1 MPLATLAL
9 GISVIWLLL
18 RGDASPGN
26 FFVGLIIA
34 LILIRFLRRTY
45 QQERSFRRVGDIA
58 HFLINF
64 TRELIVANIQ
74 VLKIVLSPKMAIRP
88 GIIAYKTDCKT
99 PLGITVLANSITLT
113 PGTLSV
119 DISEDGTTIFV
130 HTLDIEHPDQVR
142 DAIRRGLEEPVKG
155 ACE

>member
-9 GISVIWLLL
+9 SISVIWLLL
-18 RGDASPGN
+18 KGDGSPGN
-26 FFVGLIIA
+26 FFVGLILA
-34 LILIRFLRRTY
+34 MILIYFLRRTY
-45 QQERSFRRVGDIA
+45 HQERSFRRA

-74 VLKIVLSPKMAIRP
+74 VLKIVLSPRINIRP
-88 GIIAYKTDCKT
+88 GIIAFKTECKT
-99 PLGITVLANSITLT
+99 PLGITLLANSITLT

-119 DISEDGTTIFV
+119 DISEDQTTIFI
-130 HTLDIEHPDQVR
+130 HTLDIENPDQVR
-142 DAIRRGLEEPVKG
+142 DGIRRGLEEPVKG

>member
-9 GISVIWLLL
+9 SISVIWLLL
-18 RGDASPGN
+18 KGDGSPGN
-26 FFVGLIIA
+26 FFVGLILA
-34 LILIRFLRRTY
+34 MILIYFLRRTY
-45 QQERSFRRVGDIA
+45 HQERSFRRVGDIA

-74 VLKIVLSPKMAIRP
+74 VLKIVLSPRINIRP
-88 GIIAYKTDCKT
+88 GIIAFKTECKT
-99 PLGITVLANSITLT
+99 PLGITLLANSITLT

-119 DISEDGTTIFV
+119 DISEDQTTIFI
-130 HTLDIEHPDQVR
+130 HTLDIENPDQVR
-142 DAIRRGLEEPVKG
+142 DGIRRGLEEPVKG

>member
-9 GISVIWLLL
+9 SISVIWLLL
-18 RGDASPGN
+18 KGDGSPGN
-26 FFVGLIIA
+26 FFVGLILA
-34 LILIRFLRRTY
+34 MILIYFLRRTY
-45 QQERSFRRVGDIA
+45 HQERSFRRVGDIA

-74 VLKIVLSPKMAIRP
+74 VLKIALSPRINIRP
-88 GIIAYKTDCKT
+88 GIIAFKTECKT
-99 PLGITVLANSITLT
+99 PLGITLLANSITLT

-119 DISEDGTTIFV
+119 DISEDQTTIFI
-130 HTLDIEHPDQVR
+130 HTLDIENPDQVR
-142 DAIRRGLEEPVKG
+142 DGIRRGLEEPVKG

>member
-9 GISVIWLLL
+9 SISVIWLLL
-18 RGDASPGN
+18 KGDGSPGN
-26 FFVGLIIA
+26 FFVGLILA
-34 LILIRFLRRTY
+34 MILIYFLRRTY
-45 QQERSFRRVGDIA
+45 HQERSFRRVGDIA

-74 VLKIVLSPKMAIRP
+74 VLKIVLSPRISIRP
-88 GIIAYKTDCKT
+88 GIIAFKTECKT
-99 PLGITVLANSITLT
+99 PLGITLLANSITLT

-119 DISEDGTTIFV
+119 DISEDQTTIFI
-130 HTLDIEHPDQVR
+130 HTLDIENPDQVR
-142 DAIRRGLEEPVKG
+142 DGIRRGLEEPVKG